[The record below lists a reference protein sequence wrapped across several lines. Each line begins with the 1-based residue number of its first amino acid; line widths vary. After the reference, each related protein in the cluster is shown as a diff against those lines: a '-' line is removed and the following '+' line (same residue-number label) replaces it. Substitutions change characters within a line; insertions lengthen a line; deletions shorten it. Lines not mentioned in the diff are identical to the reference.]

1 MIATI
6 VHTDELLQTVAA
18 ASVAGIG
25 VTFLFS
31 LGIWGAGHFAE
42 LSRNERPV
50 LATAAAVISALAFTA
65 VTAAVVIG
73 MLVMTNK

>member
-6 VHTDELLQTVAA
+6 VHTDELLPTVAA

-25 VTFLFS
+25 VPFLFS
-31 LGIWGAGHFAE
+31 LGIWGAGQFAE
-42 LSRNERPV
+42 LSRDGKSV
-50 LATAAAVISALAFTA
+50 LATAAAAVSVLAFVA
-65 VTAAVVIG
+65 VAAAVVVG

>member
-6 VHTDELLQTVAA
+6 VHTDELLSTVVA

-31 LGIWGAGHFAE
+31 LGIWGAGQFAE
-42 LSRNERPV
+42 LSRDGRSV
-50 LATAAAVISALAFTA
+50 LATAAAAISALAFVA

-73 MLVMTNK
+73 IVVMTHK